1 MINLELNLD
10 YKKSDDDEVY
20 RDQFLQFFMIDE
32 YNEEK
37 IKNIQLFV
45 FTHLKNNDK
54 FKIVIDRIKEKYSQF
69 SEEHAYMILYSFENF
84 DIFSKIIKNVYNKT
98 LSDDDF
104 KELENNISIE

>member
-45 FTHLKNNDK
+45 FTH
-54 FKIVIDRIKEKYSQF
+54 F
-69 SEEHAYMILYSFENF
+69 A
-84 DIFSKIIKNVYNKT
+84 
-98 LSDDDF
+98 
-104 KELENNISIE
+104 IS